1 MKKTAYDVYRYS
13 DIVVLV
19 FGILGNILVVTS
31 ILRQKIVMKNNY
43 YYLVLQLAICDLGV
57 LVIYL
62 VDRIASYW
70 YEEALFYYSL
80 TSCVFSNTYYVF
92 QVAGIGM
99 MLIISVLRY
108 RATVHPLKPAIS
120 RRKLKVVC
128 GLAYTVGL
136 TAGYGTRLPLCFM
149 RGNDIE
155 IVYFKYFNGYLIS
168 CFYIFPTIFMAV
180 LYYKIGRAVI
190 KQTKYIKSMCSNQMR
205 RSAPNPSFN
214 ILRYIR
220 NRRTFFVCLITV
232 LCYGVGNIPM
242 SVYVI
247 LSIAGEY
254 HLLMKYDW
262 LRYFAFVLR
271 VCGSHSVNPLIY
283 GILDKKLLTFWRFC
297 RKKKPKTQENQKQ
310 VGKWDIFIDVQPRR

>member
-70 YEEALFYYSL
+70 YEEAHFYYSL
-80 TSCVFSNTYYVF
+80 MTCIFSNIDYVF

-128 GLAYTVGL
+128 GLVYTIGL
-136 TAGYGTRLPLCFM
+136 TAGYGTYLPLCFM

-155 IVYFKYFNGYLIS
+155 IVYFKYFYGYIIS

-190 KQTKYIKSMCSNQMR
+190 KQNKYIKSMCSNQVR
-205 RSAPNPSFN
+205 RSAPSPSFN

-220 NRRTFFVCLITV
+220 NQRTFFVCLITV

-242 SVYVI
+242 SVCLI
-247 LSIAGEY
+247 LNIAGEY

-262 LRYFAFVLR
+262 LVYFAEVLR

-310 VGKWDIFIDVQPRR
+310 VGK

>member
-1 MKKTAYDVYRYS
+1 
-13 DIVVLV
+13 
-19 FGILGNILVVTS
+19 
-31 ILRQKIVMKNNY
+31 MKNNY

-70 YEEALFYYSL
+70 YDEALFYYSFM
-80 TSCVFSNTYYVF
+80 SCVFSNIDYVF
-92 QVAGIGM
+92 RVAGIGM

-128 GLAYTVGL
+128 GLVYTVGL
-136 TAGYGTRLPLCFM
+136 TAGYGTYLPLCFM

-155 IVYFKYFNGYLIS
+155 IVYYKYFNGYLIS
-168 CFYIFPTIFMAV
+168 CFYIFPTIFMTV
-180 LYYKIGRAVI
+180 LYYKIGRAVVI

-205 RSAPNPSFN
+205 RSAPSPSFN

-242 SVYVI
+242 SVQYLI
-247 LSIAGEY
+247 LIIAGN
-254 HLLMKYDW
+254 LRMKYVW
-262 LRYFAFVLR
+262 IMYFADVLR
-271 VCGSHSVNPLIY
+271 VCGSHSVNHLIY
-283 GILDKKLLTFWRFC
+283 GILDKKLLSFRRFC
-297 RKKKPKTQENQKQ
+297 RKTKPKTQENQKQ
-310 VGKWDIFIDVQPRR
+310 VGKRDIFIDVQPHR